1 MGCIDGGRALNLG
14 KLADAETQQR
24 VSEIIEDSFD
34 TRPMPS
40 GNVTRGEVQRRVEM
54 AKDIYTTLLNECLWS
69 EQRILD
75 HLPAFL
81 ARGLDGSEAIP
92 DWAKLKISE
101 TESAMWGA
109 EAAGRVEPERRLSA
123 LSKSK
128 HEPLI
133 IVPGGNHEN

>member
-1 MGCIDGGRALNLG
+1 MHVG
-14 KLADAETQQR
+14 KLADIKTQRR
-24 VSEIIEDSFD
+24 VSEIIERSFE

-40 GNVTRGEVQRRVEM
+40 GEITQGEVRRRVEM
-54 AKDIYTTLLNECLWS
+54 AKHIYTTLLNDCLWT

-81 ARGLDGSEAIP
+81 ARGLDGLEAIP
-92 DWAKLKISE
+92 DWAKLRISD

-109 EAAGRVEPERRLSA
+109 EAAGYVEPENRLSA
-123 LSKSK
+123 LAKSK

-133 IVPGGNHEN
+133 IVPGGNNE